1 VRNNLWLHRFATLVA
16 VCTLLLIFI
25 GGLVTSTGSGLAVP
39 DWPLSYGQVFPEM
52 VGGVAYEHGHRMAA
66 ATVGLL
72 TVVLALWL
80 WKQEP
85 RKWVRRLG
93 LWALITVVCQ
103 GILGGIT
110 VLFLLPTAVSVS
122 HAALAQI
129 FLCLTVSIAVFTSP
143 RWRRDEPRLYDSG
156 TPPIRRLA
164 IATTGVVY
172 LQILIGALVRHTGSG
187 LAIPDFPLSYGRL
200 IPPFFTRQ
208 ILLHFTHRVGALLI
222 MVMVVSLAFRVFN
235 LWPPQERL
243 LRAVMFLMVA
253 VAGQVLLGGA
263 TIWSSRGTV
272 LTTLHVA
279 GGALTLASSLYLTLQ
294 AHRNVQRN
302 PHASSLCLRGSCE
315 TNQPGRNQ
323 DPKKLQESYTEWM
336 LES

>member
-1 VRNNLWLHRFATLVA
+1 VRDNLGLHRFATLVA

-39 DWPLSYGQVFPEM
+39 DWPLSYGQVFPKM
-52 VGGVAYEHGHRMAA
+52 VGGIAYEHGHRMAA

-72 TVVLALWL
+72 TMVLALWL

-85 RKWVRRLG
+85 RKSVRRLG
-93 LWALITVVCQ
+93 FWAVITVVSQ

-143 RWRRDEPRLYDSG
+143 RWQSDESRLYGSG
-156 TPPIRRLA
+156 ARSVRAFAGA
-164 IATTGVVY
+164 ITGVVY

-208 ILLHFTHRVGALLI
+208 IFLHFTHRVGALLI
-222 MVMVVSLAFRVFN
+222 MVMVVGLALSVFK
-235 LWPPQERL
+235 LRPPQERL
-243 LRAVMFLMVA
+243 RRGVAFLILA

-263 TIWSSRGTV
+263 TIWSSRSTI

-294 AHRNVQRN
+294 AHRIVQPD
-302 PHASSLCLRGSCE
+302 PHPGSSMFSWFMRDQSA
-315 TNQPGRNQ
+315 R
-323 DPKKLQESYTEWM
+323 KKLRFVR
-336 LES
+336 

>member
-1 VRNNLWLHRFATLVA
+1 VRDNLWLHRFAILVA

-66 ATVGLL
+66 AVVGLL

-85 RKWVRRLG
+85 RRWVRMLG
-93 LWALITVVCQ
+93 FWALATVVSQ

-110 VLFLLPTAVSVS
+110 VLFLLPTAVSIS

-129 FLCLTVSIAVFTSP
+129 FLCLTVCIAVFTSP
-143 RWRRDEPRLYDSG
+143 RWQRNESRLSGSGPRSVRG
-156 TPPIRRLA
+156 LA
-164 IATTGVVY
+164 GVITVVVY
-172 LQILIGALVRHTGSG
+172 LQILVGALVRHTGSG

-200 IPPFFTRQ
+200 IPPFFTSQ
-208 ILLHFTHRVGALLI
+208 ILLHFTHRVGALVI
-222 MVMVVSLAFRVFN
+222 VVMVVWLVLRVFK
-235 LWPPQERL
+235 LRPPQEK
-243 LRAVMFLMVA
+243 LRRGVIFLMLVVA
-253 VAGQVLLGGA
+253 AQILLGGA
-263 TIWSSRGTV
+263 TIWSSRATI

-279 GGALTLASSLYLTLQ
+279 GGALTLASILYLTLH
-294 AHRNVQRN
+294 AHRILQPN
-302 PHASSLCLRGSCE
+302 PHPGSMSSWFM
-315 TNQPGRNQ
+315 RNQ
-323 DPKKLQESYTEWM
+323 SAGKRLRREETPGILPGVDA
-336 LES
+336 

>member
-1 VRNNLWLHRFATLVA
+1 VKDSPWLHRFATLVA

-80 WKQEP
+80 WNREP

-93 LWALITVVCQ
+93 VGALIAVVCQ

-143 RWRRDEPRLYDSG
+143 QWQRDQPRLPDSR
-156 TPPIRRLA
+156 TPAVRSLA
-164 IATTGVVY
+164 TAITAVVY
-172 LQILIGALVRHTGSG
+172 VQIVIGALVRHTGSG

-200 IPPFFTRQ
+200 MPPFFTRQ
-208 ILLHFTHRVGALLI
+208 ISLHFTHRVGALLI
-222 MVMVVSLAFRVFN
+222 TFMVIWLALKVFSLRPAHAK
-235 LWPPQERL
+235 
-243 LRAVMFLMVA
+243 LRRTVIGLMITIA
-253 VAGQVLLGGA
+253 AQVLLGGA
-263 TIWSSRGTV
+263 TIWSSRGVV

-279 GGALTLASSLYLTLQ
+279 GGALTLALSLYLALQ
-294 AHRNVQRN
+294 AHRILQRSPDGGSRAPSWLAPN
-302 PHASSLCLRGSCE
+302 PATRDKTRRHE
-315 TNQPGRNQ
+315 TPRILPGV
-323 DPKKLQESYTEWM
+323 DA
-336 LES
+336 

>member
-1 VRNNLWLHRFATLVA
+1 VRDNLWLHRFATLVA

-66 ATVGLL
+66 AVVGLL

-85 RKWVRRLG
+85 RRWVRMLG
-93 LWALITVVCQ
+93 FWALVTVVSQ

-110 VLFLLPTAVSVS
+110 VLFLLPTAVSIS

-129 FLCLTVSIAVFTSP
+129 FLCLTVCIAVFTSP
-143 RWRRDEPRLYDSG
+143 RWQGNESRLSGSGPRSV
-156 TPPIRRLA
+156 RSLA
-164 IATTGVVY
+164 GVITGVVY
-172 LQILIGALVRHTGSG
+172 LQILVGALVRHTGSG

-200 IPPFFTRQ
+200 VPPFFTSQ
-208 ILLHFTHRVGALLI
+208 ILLHFTHRVGALVI
-222 MVMVVSLAFRVFN
+222 VVIVVWLALRVFK
-235 LWPPQERL
+235 LRPPQEK
-243 LRAVMFLMVA
+243 LRRGVIFLMLVVA
-253 VAGQVLLGGA
+253 AQILLGGA
-263 TIWSSRGTV
+263 TIWSSRATI

-279 GGALTLASSLYLTLQ
+279 GGALTLVSILYLTLHV
-294 AHRNVQRN
+294 HRILQPN
-302 PHASSLCLRGSCE
+302 PD
-315 TNQPGRNQ
+315 PGRSMSSWFMRNQ
-323 DPKKLQESYTEWM
+323 SAGKRLRREETPGILPGVDA
-336 LES
+336 